1 MIPWYIVYCESK
13 GTNEGPN
20 GPLAAAGYY
29 QIIPSTWAAYGGSP
43 PNDASQHSKA
53 EQDAVA
59 ARIWDGGKGASQ
71 WACA

>member
-1 MIPWYIVYCESK
+1 VIPGYIVYCESK

-29 QIIPSTWAAYGGSP
+29 QIIPQTWAEYGGSP
-43 PNDASQHSKA
+43 PNDASQHSRS

-59 ARIWDGGKGASQ
+59 ARIWHDVGASA